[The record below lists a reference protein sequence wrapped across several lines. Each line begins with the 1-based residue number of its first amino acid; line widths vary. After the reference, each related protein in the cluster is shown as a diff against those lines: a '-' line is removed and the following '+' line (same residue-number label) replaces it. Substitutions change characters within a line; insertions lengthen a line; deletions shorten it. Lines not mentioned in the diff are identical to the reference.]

1 MRAEKLLGVPNIAW
15 WVLIASTGPS
25 ALQEP
30 ETSLGTAPTQGKSH
44 QLHSSNTGL
53 FRDWKNNNTIMSRGC
68 WEHFGDVSLSVGS
81 MTHLHLNSLLI
92 SFSEPHNSTAFKV
105 WTNWV
110 ALLSSRFGSA
120 LMALICCLSLAI
132 LMQVTFANARLKLA
146 FLFFL
151 VKT

>member
-1 MRAEKLLGVPNIAW
+1 MFLCIVVRQVTWGPEKPLGVPNTAW
-15 WVLIASTGPS
+15 WVLIASTEPS

-30 ETSLGTAPTQGKSH
+30 ETSLGTAPTPGKSH

-53 FRDWKNNNTIMSRGC
+53 FRDRKNNNTIMSRGC
-68 WEHFGDVSLSVGS
+68 WEAGWEHFGDASLSVGS

-110 ALLSSRFGSA
+110 ALLCSHFGST
-120 LMALICCLSLAI
+120 LITAAS
-132 LMQVTFANARLKLA
+132 VWTS
-146 FLFFL
+146 
-151 VKT
+151 